1 MNRITSILTGLSL
14 AVVCFVA
21 SAHAQ
26 FDEPRTVANIP
37 FEFTVGNLSLPAGEY
52 QFQRTPTGFVAVRD
66 ASGHTLFTL
75 PTASFQDN
83 AMPGKSLLR
92 FVTVQGRHVLVQV
105 WDNQAAS
112 GYEFQYRGPSVEL
125 ASSDDSTQR

>member
-14 AVVCFVA
+14 AVVFFVA

-37 FEFTVGNLSLPAGEY
+37 FEFTVGTLSLPAGQY
-52 QFQRTPTGFVAVRD
+52 QFQRTPSGFIAVRD
-66 ASGHTLFTL
+66 TSGHTMFTL

-83 AMPGKSLLR
+83 SMPGKSLLR
-92 FVTVQGRHVLVQV
+92 FVTLQGRHVLVQV

-112 GYEFQYRGPSVEL
+112 GYEFRAGGTSVDL
-125 ASSDDSTQR
+125 ANSDDSPER